1 MERGGLDALPAPQ
14 REAADAALR
23 RVLGSV
29 PIDAFVRVS
38 GGATAAA
45 IFRVDAGGRSFL
57 LRIEG
62 PASPL
67 RNPHQYVSMQMAADA
82 GIAPRLHDADAKS
95 RVAVTDF
102 IVQQPLN
109 TFPGG
114 AA

>member
-1 MERGGLDALPAPQ
+1 MQNSGLDALPAPQ
-14 REAADAALR
+14 REAAHAALR

-29 PIDAFVRVS
+29 PVDTISTVS

-45 IFRVDAGGRSFL
+45 IFRVDAGRRPLL

-82 GIAPRLHDADAKS
+82 GIAPRLHDVDETS

-102 IVQQPLN
+102 IV
-109 TFPGG
+109 
-114 AA
+114 